1 MDELE
6 TTRKLKGWRYVVRG
20 TEASK
25 SQESLTPP
33 GSMPFPKDKYG
44 GKRDGMGE
52 GVLFCT
58 VNSTTAL
65 CV

>member
-6 TTRKLKGWRYVVRG
+6 TTHKLKGWRHVVRG

-33 GSMPFPKDKYG
+33 GSMQFPKDKYG
-44 GKRDGMGE
+44 GKRDG
-52 GVLFCT
+52 
-58 VNSTTAL
+58 
-65 CV
+65 